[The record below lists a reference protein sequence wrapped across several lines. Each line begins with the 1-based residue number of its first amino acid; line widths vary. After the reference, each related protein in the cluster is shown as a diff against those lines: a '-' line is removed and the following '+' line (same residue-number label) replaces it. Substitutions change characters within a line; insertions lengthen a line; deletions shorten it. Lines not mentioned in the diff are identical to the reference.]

1 MESKEHKIFTY
12 AVIISLLIHI
22 LGFLVMNYSNLL
34 SFTIPEDYQPDQT
47 YQPIVLEFEQPP
59 AVQQPEAQPELEPE
73 QETPPPEDYY
83 LVEENP
89 NANEMSPVESN
100 ILSSKSSISAA
111 PKQADIERSSLPAE
125 QPNLEP
131 PAETQLAE
139 EDPGVET
146 SELRGNV
153 TVLNKKQ
160 FSKNLLTN
168 QPAPNKEELK
178 KDSLSSEPVSLLD
191 DFKGDLVGDFA
202 LSTYEWK
209 WAPWFLAFEKKFHRY
224 VYVPAAYQMG
234 LIDGYTELWFK
245 VDRSGKL
252 IDYRLLK
259 YVGHTTLRESTINAV
274 VNSAPW
280 DPLPSDFPDEY
291 LELRVRF
298 IYPNLKELFEKYRS
312 SNKQ

>member
-1 MESKEHKIFTY
+1 MESKERKIFTY

-22 LGFLVMNYSNLL
+22 LGFLLMNYSNLL
-34 SFTIPEDYQPDQT
+34 SFTIPEDYQPEQD

-59 AVQQPEAQPELEPE
+59 VVQQPEPEPE
-73 QETPPPEDYY
+73 QATPPPEDYY

-89 NANEMSPVESN
+89 NANEMDPVESN
-100 ILSSKSSISAA
+100 ILAAKSSISAA
-111 PKQADIERSSLPAE
+111 PQQAEIERSSLPAE
-125 QPNLEP
+125 KPNLEP
-131 PAETQLAE
+131 PEETQLAE

-146 SELRGNV
+146 QDLAGNV
-153 TVLNKKQ
+153 TVFNKKQ
-160 FSKNLLTN
+160 FSKSLLTN
-168 QPAPNKEELK
+168 QPTPNKEELK
-178 KDSLSSEPVSLLD
+178 KDSLSSEPVSLMD
-191 DFKGDLVGDFA
+191 EFKGDLVGAFA

-209 WAPWFLAFEKKFHRY
+209 WAPWFLEFEKKFHRN

-245 VDRSGKL
+245 VDRNGNL
-252 IDYRLLK
+252 MDYKLLK
-259 YVGHTTLRESTINAV
+259 YVGHSTLKESTINAV

-280 DPLPSDFPDEY
+280 NPLPSDFPDEY

-298 IYPNLKELFEKYRS
+298 IYPNLKELFEKYQS

>member
-1 MESKEHKIFTY
+1 MY

-22 LGFLVMNYSNLL
+22 LGFLVMNYSNLF
-34 SFTIPEDYQPDQT
+34 SFTIPEDYQPEET

-59 AVQQPEAQPELEPE
+59 PAPEPEPE
-73 QETPPPEDYY
+73 QKTPPPEDYY
-83 LVEENP
+83 LVEDNP
-89 NANEMSPVESN
+89 NANEMDPVESN

-111 PKQADIERSSLPAE
+111 PKQADIERSSLPAD
-125 QPNLEP
+125 QPEFEP
-131 PAETQLAE
+131 AAETQPAE
-139 EDPGVET
+139 EDPAMET
-146 SELRGNV
+146 SELSGNV
-153 TVLNKKQ
+153 PVFNKKQ

-168 QPAPNKEELK
+168 QPTSNKEEIK
-178 KDSLSSEPVSLLD
+178 RDSLGSEPVSLMD
-191 DFKGDLVGDFA
+191 EFKGDLVGDFA

-224 VYVPAAYQMG
+224 VYVPSAYQMG

-252 IDYRLLK
+252 VDYQLLK
-259 YVGHTTLRESTINAV
+259 YVGHSTLKESTINAV

-298 IYPNLKELFEKYRS
+298 IYPNLKELYERYRS
-312 SNKQ
+312 RNQ